1 MIEDIPISTNVINVN
16 LNTGLDTVTPPI
28 LRETGSLIDCLNYE
42 IADTMGYRRCDGFER
57 YDGFG
62 DGGVITYY
70 TLSVLRSGGSVPS
83 DILAGSIML
92 GRRPDDTYNVLPLAP
107 VGIVVDVI
115 STTATIANL
124 VVGLY
129 DRYNRFPFGW
139 AVQFTTSG
147 GTQAFTISVS
157 PEILV
162 AGYTAAQTAQYYDDL
177 REYMSVQ
184 RGQVTSSPNAIAG
197 LFYGED
203 RLYKTVDCVR
213 IVVSLGDT
221 VLPGQAFKRDNRLY
235 RAIGAYD
242 DGLGGRYFE
251 AIDLGAT
258 VYASTDIQKLTSA
271 GANDGAVIPSA
282 TPLFDDNSQ
291 YAYMVFANNP
301 KTALESD
308 PSNNRGDFALMMSP
322 IATFNNGGNTTPAA
336 LENSVVQVWSS
347 APAFKYVTTAHDL
360 VTQTGAWG
368 SGTAAGYMSVD
379 QPYAPV
385 SPQYLEVGDQIRDAS
400 GATVL
405 ATVTAVEYPALPG
418 TASLR
423 VAETR
428 YQWGKYNFYATDS
441 RARIYGTTGASRAFW
456 ASKTN
461 YGMIKTQDSLTLD
474 KPKYL
479 SMHCRAQLAL
489 GFSVGSVQLSVPGEP
504 YNYNGVDGATESGM
518 GDTITGMLES
528 QGTSTI
534 VFCAGSIARLSG
546 VGLSLQQET
555 ISSAAG
561 AFDYSCVAVGAT
573 PVFANQNG
581 VGTLEQTAAYG
592 DFVGQRATSSV
603 SSRLLPV
610 IVDDTS
616 NLTAGGV
623 VCSYACRAKD
633 QYKLFLRTGDVYTV
647 SFTEEGPKPM
657 RGTYTEIEAAEDVA
671 LRVPMAWSS
680 AVGSNGLEY
689 IFIAWDKQA
698 ALMGDGTGPI
708 GTLPDPRTAFRMD
721 YGWGFDGTTFLSYF
735 DIAHVFTGGGA
746 STGTVDKVRMH
757 GMGWGLATLN
767 VTTSSLETDYDMSFM
782 SAIQDIS
789 MPINPVLP
797 YLEYSPVAS
806 IVDTAGWGLA
816 SKIRINNTK
825 GWGSEEVEPP
835 HTCQVIQLHVTTE
848 GSIDS

>member
-1 MIEDIPISTNVINVN
+1 MIEDTPISTNVINVN
-16 LNTGLDTVTPPI
+16 LDAGLDTVTPPI
-28 LRETGSLIDCLNYE
+28 LRETGSLLDCLNYE

-62 DGGVITYY
+62 DGGVLTYY
-70 TLSVLRSGGSVPS
+70 TMRVLRSGGSVPS
-83 DILAGSIML
+83 DILPGSIML

-107 VGIVVDVI
+107 VGIVVDTSNVT
-115 STTATIANL
+115 STTADL

-139 AVQFTTSG
+139 PVQFTTVG
-147 GTQAFTISVS
+147 GTQSFTISIS

-162 AGYTAAQTAQYYDDL
+162 ADYTPAQAGQYYTDL
-177 REYMSVQ
+177 RGYMAVQ
-184 RGQVTSSPNAIAG
+184 RGEVTNSPNAIAG

-203 RLYKTVDCVR
+203 RLYKAVDAVR
-213 IVVSLGDT
+213 IGVSPGDT
-221 VLPGQAFKRDNRLY
+221 VLPGQTFLRDNLTY
-235 RAIGAYD
+235 RAIGAYN
-242 DGLGGRYFE
+242 DGGTGRYFE
-251 AIDLGAT
+251 AMVVGSA
-258 VYASTDIQKLTSA
+258 VYPSTDIQKLTST
-271 GANDGAVIPSA
+271 GANDGAAIPSA
-282 TPLFDDNSQ
+282 APLYDYNSK

-301 KTALESD
+301 KTALESG
-308 PSNNRGDFALMMSP
+308 PSNDRGDYILTMSP
-322 IATFNNGGNTTPAA
+322 IVTFNNGGNITPAL
-336 LENSVVQVWSS
+336 LENSGVQIWSS
-347 APAFKYVTTAHDL
+347 APALKTTATAHDL
-360 VTQTGAWG
+360 VTTSGAWG
-368 SGTAAGYMSVD
+368 SGTAAGYISID
-379 QPYAPV
+379 SNAGFSSPV
-385 SPQYLEVGDQIRDAS
+385 FLQVGDQIRDDLGS
-400 GATVL
+400 TVL

-423 VAETR
+423 VNDTK

-441 RARIYGTTGASRAFW
+441 RARLYGTTGCSRAFW

-461 YGMIKTQDSLTLD
+461 YGFIKTQDSTALD
-474 KPKYL
+474 IPKYL

-504 YNYNGVDGATESGM
+504 YNFNGVDGATESGM

-546 VGLSLQQET
+546 VGPSLQQET

-592 DFVGQRATSSV
+592 DFIGQRATAPV
-603 SSRLLPV
+603 SSRLLPK

-623 VCSYACRAKD
+623 VCAYACRSKD
-633 QYKLFLRTGDVYTV
+633 QYKLFLRTGDVYSI
-647 SFTEEGPKPM
+647 SFTENGPKPM
-657 RGTYTEIEAAEDVA
+657 RSTYTEIEAAEDVA

-680 AVGSNGLEY
+680 SVGSNGLEY
-689 IFIAWDKQA
+689 IFMAWDIQA
-698 ALMGDGTGPI
+698 ARMGDGTGPI
-708 GTLPDPRTAFRMD
+708 GTLPDPRVAFRMD
-721 YGWGFDGTTFLSYF
+721 YGWGYDGTTFLSYF
-735 DIAHVFTGGGA
+735 DIAHVFTNGGIE
-746 STGTVDKVRMH
+746 TGTVDKVRMH

-825 GWGSEEVEPP
+825 GWGSEEIEPP

-848 GSIDS
+848 GAIDS

>member
-1 MIEDIPISTNVINVN
+1 VINVN
-16 LNTGLDTVTPPI
+16 LNIGLDTVTPPI
-28 LRETGSLIDCLNYE
+28 LRETGSLIDCLNYD
-42 IADTMGYRRCDGFER
+42 IADTMGYRRWDGFER

-62 DGGVITYY
+62 DGGVLTYY
-70 TLSVLRSGGSVPS
+70 NMTVLKSGGSVPS
-83 DILAGSIML
+83 DILPGSIIL
-92 GRRPDDTYNVLPLAP
+92 GRLPEDVYSLLDLAP

-115 STTATIANL
+115 DTDVLIAEL

-129 DRYNRFPFGW
+129 NRYNRFPFGW
-139 AVQFTTSG
+139 GLQFTTVG
-147 GTQAFTISVS
+147 GTQSFTVQVS
-157 PEILV
+157 PEARV
-162 AGYTAAQTAQYYDDL
+162 SSYTPAQADLYYDDL
-177 REYMSVQ
+177 RSYMAVQ
-184 RGQVTSSPNAIAG
+184 RGEVTSSPNAIAG

-203 RLYKTVDCVR
+203 RLYKAVDAVR
-213 IVVSLGDT
+213 FRVGVGAT
-221 VLPGQAFKRDNRLY
+221 FLPGQYFVYSNYLY
-235 RAIGAYD
+235 KYIGEYD
-242 DGLGGRYFE
+242 DLSGPYIEAQLITYFPVH
-251 AIDLGAT
+251 AA
-258 VYASTDIQKLTSA
+258 ASIQKLTSD
-271 GANDGAVIPSA
+271 GSNDGSTIVSTGPVY
-282 TPLFDDNSQ
+282 DDNSI
-291 YAYMVFANNP
+291 YAYLVFANNP
-301 KTALESD
+301 VTALENG
-308 PSNNRGDFALMMSP
+308 PSNSRGDFALSPSP
-322 IATFNNGGNTTPAA
+322 IVTFSNGGNITPAL
-336 LENSVVQVWSS
+336 LENAAVRVYS
-347 APAFKYVTTAHDL
+347 AAAALKFTGTAHDL
-360 VTQTGAWG
+360 VTTSGTWG
-368 SGTAAGYMSVD
+368 SNTAAGYVSVD
-379 QPYAPV
+379 LPYAPSSTHFV
-385 SPQYLEVGDQIRDAS
+385 EVGDTIRDVT
-400 GATVL
+400 GATTY
-405 ATVTAVEYPALPG
+405 ATVTAVEYPALAG
-418 TASLR
+418 TAALR
-423 VAETR
+423 LANTR

-441 RARIYGTTGASRAFW
+441 RAKVYGTTGASRAFW
-456 ASKTN
+456 ASKAS

-518 GDTITGMLES
+518 GDTITGLLES

-735 DIAHVFTGGGA
+735 DIAHVFTGGGVT
-746 STGTVDKVRMH
+746 TGTVDKVRMH

-825 GWGSEEVEPP
+825 GWGSEDIEPP

-848 GSIDS
+848 WSIDS